1 MAKDNPL
8 DRAEEHLKESE
19 SAGII
24 YNSPEARA
32 SAKLALAESFQTQD
46 RQDAIGSASA
56 ASEGGDTLA
65 GGGGGQSLEAIESRL
80 NTLRQGQRTNESMAE
95 IKKLNSQKDS
105 ITGGPDVDDVYAL
118 MTQRR

>member
-32 SAKLALAESFQTQD
+32 SAKLALAETFQKQD
-46 RQDAIGSASA
+46 RQETSVNSASA
-56 ASEGGDTLA
+56 ASEGGTAAVGD
-65 GGGGGQSLEAIESRL
+65 QSLEAIESRL
-80 NTLRQGQRTNESMAE
+80 NTLRRGQRTSETMAE
-95 IKKLNSQKDS
+95 IKKLNAQKDA
-105 ITGGPDVDDVYAL
+105 ITGGPSLDDVYTL
-118 MTQRR
+118 IHSR